1 MSLHADALAVLGTWA
16 APTAEQES
24 LRLRYLTHLAAHPD
38 GMRRGCFPDHLTAGT
53 LVVDETG
60 TQVLLNL
67 HRKAR
72 RWFAFGGHCEPG
84 DASLAGAARREAMEE
99 SGLADLRFDPV
110 PAHLDEH
117 AVGFCDPRGE
127 VHHLDVRYVAQAPAG
142 RAARDQRRVARRAL
156 VAGRRPA
163 GARAGDARAD
173 RDRPPAIRLSG
184 EASFSP
190 RRSPAAAA
198 GARRPTSPAGSR
210 VPAPPAGSAPPRPRT
225 PGRGRAP
232 AGAPARGPARSR

>member
-1 MSLHADALAVLGTWA
+1 VSLHADALAVLGTWA

-53 LVVDETG
+53 LVVDDTG

-84 DASLAGAARREAMEE
+84 DASLAGAARREAVEE
-99 SGLADLRFDPV
+99 SGLTDLHFDPL

-127 VHHLDVRYVAQAPAG
+127 VHHLDVRYVAQAPADG
-142 RAARDQRRVARRAL
+142 QHATSDESLDVRWWPVDALPELEPEMHELIAIARRRFA
-156 VAGRRPA
+156 
-163 GARAGDARAD
+163 
-173 RDRPPAIRLSG
+173 
-184 EASFSP
+184 
-190 RRSPAAAA
+190 
-198 GARRPTSPAGSR
+198 
-210 VPAPPAGSAPPRPRT
+210 
-225 PGRGRAP
+225 
-232 AGAPARGPARSR
+232 